1 MTRPAC
7 QEGALAQE
15 LVHHRSI
22 QTGSTGYLVCWLRMH
37 AINACFKIIDNV
49 AGKASWLLDHQTTR
63 MVDPQIVDVAASVQT
78 SN

>member
-22 QTGSTGYLVCWLRMH
+22 QTGSIGYLGVL
-37 AINACFKIIDNV
+37 AAYACNRIAEDI
-49 AGKASWLLDHQTTR
+49 AEKASWLVDHQTTR